1 MQTILGANGVIAK
14 NLAKELTAY
23 TNAIRLV
30 SRNPKQVNPTDKLL
44 SANLLSLPE
53 TLHAVEGSEI
63 VYLTAGLRYSTKTW
77 EKEWPVL
84 IDNVISACQKYNAK
98 LVFFDNVYA
107 LGRVPGAM
115 TETTPLNP
123 CSRKGEIRAR
133 VEETILEAVK
143 TKGLQAIIAR
153 AADFYGPETPNSFV
167 TALVFDRVLKG
178 QSAQWF
184 VSLDKKHSLTYTP
197 DAGKATAILG
207 NTLSAYN
214 QIWHLPTNPAVLTG
228 AEFIRLVCDELSLKP
243 KSSALPRWLLRSLGI
258 FIEIIRESNEMLYQ
272 YEADYLF
279 DSSKFENEFS
289 FRPMPYHEGI
299 KATITSLQ
307 SVNKTT

>member
-30 SRNPKQVNPTDKLL
+30 SRNPKQVNPTDKIL

-53 TLHAVEGSEI
+53 TLRAVEGSEI
-63 VYLTAGLRYSTKTW
+63 VYLTAGLRYSTRIW
-77 EKEWPVL
+77 EKEWPLL
-84 IDNVISACQKYNAK
+84 IDNVIAACQKYNAK

-107 LGRVPGAM
+107 LGRVMGAM

-123 CSRKGEIRAR
+123 CSRKGEVRAK
-133 VEETILEAVK
+133 VEETILNAIK
-143 TKGLQAIIAR
+143 TNGLQAIIAR

-167 TALVFDRVLKG
+167 TALVFERILKG

-184 VSLDKKHSLTYTP
+184 ISLDKKHSLTYTP

-207 NTLSAYN
+207 NTSSAYN
-214 QIWHLPTNPAVLTG
+214 QIWHLPTNSAALTG
-228 AEFIRLVCDELSLKP
+228 AEFIRFVGDELSLKP
-243 KSSALPRWLLRSLGI
+243 KSFALPRWLLRTLGI

-272 YEADYLF
+272 YEADYIF
-279 DSSKFENEFS
+279 DSSKFENKFS
-289 FRPMPYHEGI
+289 FKPMPYSEGV
-299 KATITSLQ
+299 KATIASLRGTP
-307 SVNKTT
+307 KTA